1 MNEELEV
8 QRFTSSS
15 TNKVLAYGFG
25 IFFCTSP
32 TPPESLTHFFSLTLV
47 RLLKGEEQKG
57 WLQGSLNKHNE
68 FTFTYL

>member
-25 IFFCTSP
+25 VFFALLAYGFGVFFAQVQHHPNLS
-32 TPPESLTHFFSLTLV
+32 HFGLV
-47 RLLKGEEQKG
+47 PKGRRTKRLAAR
-57 WLQGSLNKHNE
+57 
-68 FTFTYL
+68 FTKQAQ